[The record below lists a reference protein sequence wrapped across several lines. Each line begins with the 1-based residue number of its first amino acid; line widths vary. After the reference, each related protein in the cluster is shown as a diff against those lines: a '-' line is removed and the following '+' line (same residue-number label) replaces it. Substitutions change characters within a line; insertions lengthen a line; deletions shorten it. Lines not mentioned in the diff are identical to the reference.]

1 MTAREPMCCGLLSTS
16 YNPQVRVSSHEM
28 LFGRAALSRG
38 LEHALVK
45 TIPNPN
51 PQPQRRRRPVSL
63 RSRHY
68 SNPEFPKKN
77 VLEGMV
83 RESRVRP
90 PHPPP
95 LPTPSPGG
103 DEGPSPPRRRQRSHR
118 CRGDGSQQ
126 PRASG
131 PGPSPGR
138 GTVTG
143 RRPLTVTTPPTAASG
158 PAMGGERAGFGF
170 LESPTQSTVGVFL
183 RARPPGSRPDQRET
197 HVLCVLVCLT
207 A

>member
-1 MTAREPMCCGLLSTS
+1 M
-16 YNPQVRVSSHEM
+16 
-28 LFGRAALSRG
+28 
-38 LEHALVK
+38 
-45 TIPNPN
+45 PNPN
-51 PQPQRRRRPVSL
+51 PQLQSRRRPVSP

-143 RRPLTVTTPPTAASG
+143 RRPLTVTTPPTAANG
-158 PAMGGERAGFGF
+158 PAMGGERAGLGV
-170 LESPTQSTVGVFL
+170 LESPTQVTAVMGL
-183 RARPPGSRPDQRET
+183 HARPPDPFDESRLSWSRVVGQTGLPSRHWGSGVRRRYGSEPRVRGMVRPQR
-197 HVLCVLVCLT
+197 
-207 A
+207 